1 MFDVSTAALK
11 AALTV
16 EGEYMWEGP
25 DAGSRQTR
33 PLESD
38 MRHSSLPSGKVLG
51 GRKCKPYRNPTP
63 EKAQKD
69 KLSLVL
75 VLTHGSTLV
84 YLLVSLKKKKKQQ
97 FAAISCIS
105 S

>member
-16 EGEYMWEGP
+16 KGQYMWEGP
-25 DAGSRQTR
+25 DAGFRQTR

-38 MRHSSLPSGKVLG
+38 MRHRLPSGKVLG
-51 GRKCKPYRNPTP
+51 GRKCTSYHNPTP

-69 KLSLVL
+69 KLRLVL

-84 YLLVSLKKKKKQQ
+84 YLLVSLKKKTNKKKRHC
-97 FAAISCIS
+97 A
-105 S
+105 